1 MKRDILISLLVLFV
15 LFFVPPQIGAIWR
28 THTILDI
35 DGKVSRLYD
44 LCDYAYREQIET
56 FNEDNPILDV
66 YLGEIVGMNAETWQ
80 SLEIEKEAPVYI
92 FDSQR
97 SAQPIKLASRY
108 RPVVYHY
115 ELYEHEDTYYLK
127 VVYLVSHKKDNV
139 KEYIVRYRYTNLT
152 KEAVGAMNERQD
164 AYAP

>member
-28 THTILDI
+28 MHTILDV
-35 DGKVSRLYD
+35 DGKVTRLYD
-44 LCDYAYREQIET
+44 LCDYAYREKIEIY
-56 FNEDNPILDV
+56 NEDNPILDV
-66 YLGEIVGMNAETWQ
+66 YLGYIVGMNAGTWQ
-80 SLEIEKEAPVYI
+80 SLEIEKKAPVYI

-97 SAQPIKLASRY
+97 NAHPIKLASRY

-115 ELYEHEDTYYLK
+115 EIYEMDEIYYLK

-139 KEYIVRYRYTNLT
+139 KEYIARYKYTYLSN
-152 KEAVGAMNERQD
+152 EAVEEMNKRKD
-164 AYAP
+164 PYNP